1 MKRNRTF
8 YHNITVFAT
17 LMWLLLLGA
26 CNKPVS
32 QFVTNDGL
40 IFGTYYHITYEHPK
54 GEDIKE
60 KIEQELSRLDMSLS
74 TYKSESVLSKVN
86 ANRQVEL
93 DDLFINVFNK
103 SLEISGFTEGA
114 FDVTVAPLVNAW
126 GFGFKKKEHV
136 NQSLVDSIMAFVG
149 YTKVSIENGKVIKE
163 DNRTMLDFSAIAK
176 GYSVDI
182 IGELLAHEGCKNY
195 MVEIGGEVVT
205 RGVNKNDQFWRI
217 GINEPNEN
225 EPMAPSK
232 LQAIMSLNNKAVAT
246 SGNYRNF
253 YVEDGKKF
261 AHTISPYTGYPVNHS
276 LLSATVLADDCM
288 TADAFATALMVL
300 GVEKAQNLISGLKQI
315 EVFLIYSDENGENQ
329 VLMTKGFEK
338 FVLVE

>member
-205 RGVNKNDQFWRI
+205 RGVNKNGQFWRI